1 MLPRDTKVV
10 NTEVWHPR
18 GSDVNDNLAETVLDD
33 YSVCLLEINVSQQNN
48 FLVPPCH
55 LSPLFVLL
63 VGIDIK
69 YLLQCTFSFLDLFS
83 V

>member
-63 VGIDIK
+63 VGIDIN